1 MVNCG
6 NGRLIPTSSMGINL
20 PFLIPHSQIV
30 DDEIDFH
37 IPTSRDSNHV
47 AVTDTTTPQTPET
60 RHHVQ
65 RCLFRGVRRRPWRK
79 FAAEIRDRKNKNGAR
94 VWLGTYDTP
103 EDAALAYDRAAFRLH
118 GRKAKLYFPHLVGS
132 NIEAIRVSNNNKK
145 PSSSSSSASSE
156 SPKLKRRR
164 LQPGFENGIK
174 QWRS

>member
-1 MVNCG
+1 M
-6 NGRLIPTSSMGINL
+6 
-20 PFLIPHSQIV
+20 
-30 DDEIDFH
+30 
-37 IPTSRDSNHV
+37 

-94 VWLGTYDTP
+94 VWLGTYDAP

-118 GRKAKLYFPHLVGS
+118 GPKAKLNFPHLVGS

-156 SPKLKRRR
+156 SPKVKRRH
-164 LQPGFENGIK
+164 LMQQLGFENGIK